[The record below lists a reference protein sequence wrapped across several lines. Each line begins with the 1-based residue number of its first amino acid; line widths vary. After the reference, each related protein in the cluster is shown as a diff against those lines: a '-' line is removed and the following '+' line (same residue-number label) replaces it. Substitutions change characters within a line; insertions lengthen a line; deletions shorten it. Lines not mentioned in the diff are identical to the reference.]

1 MASTA
6 RALNDTANAARKAA
20 QPLRIKPQKSNKI
33 GRSRTIC
40 RSRVPHLP
48 RGEVARLFIGFDAL
62 GSFIA
67 ASQLSPAP
75 LTIEERLAESGVAS
89 FFRVARASV
98 CVPVALANLLA
109 HLQGRAL
116 NNQRDTPPNST
127 RSQSSSS
134 ATHKSCHR
142 NLFAEVDMLL
152 TYEAKPRRRLLRE
165 HCVLISTSLTKIR
178 LNCGTALRGSRCSAK
193 CFLTWCGVWGNNPN
207 E

>member
-1 MASTA
+1 VLRALGIARSRLRIGA

-20 QPLRIKPQKSNKI
+20 QPVRIKPQKSNKI

-40 RSRVPHLP
+40 RSSVPHLP
-48 RGEVARLFIGFDAL
+48 RGEVAHLFIGFDAL
-62 GSFIA
+62 GSVIA

-116 NNQRDTPPNST
+116 NNQRDTPPNSS
-127 RSQSSSS
+127 RSQSSSG
-134 ATHKSCHR
+134 ATHKSCH
-142 NLFAEVDMLL
+142 L
-152 TYEAKPRRRLLRE
+152 TRPACGSSAAKSACAR
-165 HCVLISTSLTKIR
+165 
-178 LNCGTALRGSRCSAK
+178 ASRFDANTDK
-193 CFLTWCGVWGNNPN
+193 ARAY
-207 E
+207 